1 MTVRD
6 GKLTVWGIFGKV
18 ILGSF
23 GVYIVFTFVCLR
35 DNEPRSTHSFAMG
48 IIATTSQLCAL
59 FAETHSWKS
68 IHVRSVHTCYMYIS
82 ICKYVHIYMYII
94 YITTHS
100 HTHIY
105 IYIWEEKP
113 ANCPSFQCLRV
124 EIRKQCDF
132 LRWNPT
138 ATRSAEGVALRK
150 MVTKAI
156 DLVGFNGN
164 WYELMDFKAYTV
176 PLLTY
181 QNPLDPFFGTN
192 FNLNKLDAD
201 SNRCAGQKKAKKHKK
216 GFPKRRSWM
225 KDRSMT

>member
-94 YITTHS
+94 YITIHS
-100 HTHIY
+100 HTYIY
-105 IYIWEEKP
+105 IYIFEKRNPRIVPPSNVCGLKSGSSAISLGEIPQPPEAPKAWLWEKWSP
-113 ANCPSFQCLRV
+113 RP
-124 EIRKQCDF
+124 
-132 LRWNPT
+132 
-138 ATRSAEGVALRK
+138 
-150 MVTKAI
+150 
-156 DLVGFNGN
+156 
-164 WYELMDFKAYTV
+164 
-176 PLLTY
+176 
-181 QNPLDPFFGTN
+181 
-192 FNLNKLDAD
+192 
-201 SNRCAGQKKAKKHKK
+201 
-216 GFPKRRSWM
+216 
-225 KDRSMT
+225 